1 MHRPILT
8 TVLATLVLLS
18 LATPLLHLRMGSV
31 ESNNEELEGVQSATL
46 MNEKWPQGTALKLL
60 VVVTQANQPETQAAI
75 QKFEAAALQIPGL
88 SGPVAHIPSADGNV
102 VMLSFFQSGGLN
114 DQTNFDLVNKV
125 RKEVVPVYFKA
136 LPDVNAYVTGNT
148 AEAMDISVYFSNP
161 VVWVFVLGLSFL
173 VLLLVF
179 RSLVIAIKAILL
191 NLLSTGAAYGAVVWV
206 FQDGNLGTK
215 STGVLMFWLPVFIFT
230 IIFGLSMD
238 YHLFILTRIKELRD
252 KGQPTVS
259 AVANAISSTSGTITG
274 AAAIMVI
281 VFGDFY
287 FGISEP
293 AVRQLGLGLAVAV
306 FVDATLVRCLLLPA
320 MMKLLGELNWWMP
333 KFLNWLPTITIE
345 AEETKAFVAEVSE
358 AEEEV
363 RELVAA

>member
-1 MHRPILT
+1 
-8 TVLATLVLLS
+8 
-18 LATPLLHLRMGSV
+18 
-31 ESNNEELEGVQSATL
+31 
-46 MNEKWPQGTALKLL
+46 
-60 VVVTQANQPETQAAI
+60 
-75 QKFEAAALQIPGL
+75 
-88 SGPVAHIPSADGNV
+88 
-102 VMLSFFQSGGLN
+102 MLSFFQSGGLN

-179 RSLVIAIKAILL
+179 RSLVIAIKAIIL

-259 AVANAISSTSGTITG
+259 SVANAISSTSGTITG